1 MMYFNF
7 GFFFRTKLTIKI
19 EVSDFLNIILSDK
32 GRGFEWIW
40 NGNGSGSALRLTLKT
55 VARESF
61 IFSKSLLRKSARNKC
76 GVRQGNR

>member
-7 GFFFRTKLTIKI
+7 WFFFRTKLTIKI

-40 NGNGSGSALRLTLKT
+40 NGDGPGSALRLTLKT

-61 IFSKSLLRKSARNKC
+61 TFSKSLLHKSARNKC
-76 GVRQGNR
+76 GVRQGSR